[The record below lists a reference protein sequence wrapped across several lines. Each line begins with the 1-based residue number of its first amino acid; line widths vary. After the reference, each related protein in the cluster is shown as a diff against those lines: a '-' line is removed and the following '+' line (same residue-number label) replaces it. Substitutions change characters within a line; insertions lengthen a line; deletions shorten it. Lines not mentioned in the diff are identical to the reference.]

1 MQIVMIQKTSDA
13 QLGRYN
19 RRGTINE
26 EVLNRVHKREPHGSP
41 LGKEGTG

>member
-1 MQIVMIQKTSDA
+1 MVIQKTSDD

-26 EVLNRVHKREPHGSP
+26 EVLNRVHKREPHGAL